1 MAANLPA
8 LGLSNKAV
16 FEGDVEEMTNAE
28 EDHTALQSFSHSS
41 STPTGFTEIM
51 QHPPFEEHLLQHT
64 LWPEVEKLYV
74 SYQSFR
80 LQLGLTSSLGMDTV
94 MRSFVLKGAMMASIS
109 HLDAR

>member
-1 MAANLPA
+1 MA
-8 LGLSNKAV
+8 
-16 FEGDVEEMTNAE
+16 DAE

-74 SYQSFR
+74 FISITCFVTWTNISF
-80 LQLGLTSSLGMDTV
+80 LDMDTV
-94 MRSFVLKGAMMASIS
+94 MRLFAWKLAMMASTL

>member
-1 MAANLPA
+1 MPA

-16 FEGDVEEMTNAE
+16 FEGEIEEMANAE
-28 EDHTALQSFSHSS
+28 EDHTALQSFAHSS

-74 SYQSFR
+74 S
-80 LQLGLTSSLGMDTV
+80 
-94 MRSFVLKGAMMASIS
+94 SIDYCLY
-109 HLDAR
+109 HLD

>member
-1 MAANLPA
+1 MPA

-16 FEGDVEEMTNAE
+16 FEGEIEEMANAE
-28 EDHTALQSFSHSS
+28 EDHTALQSFAHSS

-74 SYQSFR
+74 SFINYC
-80 LQLGLTSSLGMDTV
+80 LC
-94 MRSFVLKGAMMASIS
+94 
-109 HLDAR
+109 HLD